1 MIAAGDSP
9 FTIRLTLSSTLFPR
23 MDSLDACP
31 GEIAAEVSTARRTAK
46 PNDFEISGCSRTL
59 E

>member
-9 FTIRLTLSSTLFPR
+9 FTIRSILSSTLFPS
-23 MDSLDACP
+23 MDLLDACP
-31 GEIAAEVSTARRTAK
+31 GEIAAEVSTARKTAK
-46 PNDFEISGCSRTL
+46 PNDFEIDGCSRTL